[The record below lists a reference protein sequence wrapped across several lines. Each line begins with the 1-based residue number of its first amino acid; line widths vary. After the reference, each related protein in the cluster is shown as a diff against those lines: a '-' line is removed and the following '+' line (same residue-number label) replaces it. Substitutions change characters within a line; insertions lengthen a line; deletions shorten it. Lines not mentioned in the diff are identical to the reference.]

1 MFSFLHRSYSYAKMS
16 QPTQLQ
22 FWELVVGALSKIEGA
37 PKIFRKLLQRRN
49 QGSGN
54 IKRRPENYSNFFLV
68 FLTFAGLYARV
79 LR

>member
-37 PKIFRKLLQRRN
+37 PKIFRKLLLCRN
-49 QGSGN
+49 HSSGN
-54 IKRRPENYSNFFLV
+54 ITRRRDNYNNYFLV
-68 FLTFAGLYARV
+68 LEHP
-79 LR
+79 